1 MVNVGFACKELD
13 MVEVPG
19 GNIVKL
25 LKNTDEDFKGFGE
38 AYFSYINSGAVKA
51 WKKHLSMNLFLTVP
65 LGKIKFVFFDE
76 IRNLFDEVILTSSD
90 KKAIIVKPNVWF
102 GFKGRSLPYSIL
114 LNIAN
119 IPHDPTEVEH
129 RTINEVNYS
138 WKVK

>member
-76 IRNLFDEVILTSSD
+76 MISITT
-90 KKAIIVKPNVWF
+90 IIPN
-102 GFKGRSLPYSIL
+102 R
-114 LNIAN
+114 
-119 IPHDPTEVEH
+119 
-129 RTINEVNYS
+129 
-138 WKVK
+138 

>member
-1 MVNVGFACKELD
+1 MVDVGFACKELN

-90 KKAIIVKPNVWF
+90 NKAIIVKPNVWF
-102 GFKGRSLPYSIL
+102 GFKGLADRSCVLNVADIL
-114 LNIAN
+114 
-119 IPHDPTEVEH
+119 HDDKEIQRQLEKAF
-129 RTINEVNYS
+129 NYR
-138 WKVK
+138 W